1 MSENRTTND
10 LLLTI
15 LEQQT
20 DLIGE
25 FREHK
30 GAIDTRVKTIEDSR
44 KWEKV
49 MSYAVSPALS
59 VLVAIAAHFGI
70 RVGTHP

>member
-10 LLLTI
+10 LLMQI
-15 LEQQT
+15 LDQQT

-30 GAIDTRVKTIEDSR
+30 GVIDTRVKAIEDGR
-44 KWEKV
+44 KWEKI
-49 MSYAVSPALS
+49 MSYAVNPALAI
-59 VLVAIAAHFGI
+59 LVAVAAHFGI
-70 RVGTHP
+70 KVGTHP